1 MNIAVIFG
9 SRSVEHDVSITSAYG
24 VMKGLEKMGTHT
36 IFPIYISRSG
46 KWIYDKNFI
55 NIETFAHYNDENYK
69 DTSFEIDFS
78 VSKKLCFSQKR
89 KWLFTKKEKIEID
102 FVFPILH
109 GMNGED
115 GSIQGIFDILQVPY
129 MGPSVLWSALGMN
142 KIVMKN
148 VFKSLGLPITNYLI
162 FDKNNYDATKV
173 EILGFPIIVKP
184 ANLGSSI
191 GISKVEKKEDLA
203 DAVELA
209 FHYDQN
215 IIIEVCVQNLVELNC
230 AVSEK
235 DNEVITSLVEQPV
248 GASEFLSFEEKY
260 VSNEGGTMQWVKNR
274 VKIPAEISDELTKQ
288 IQNYSKIIYKEFFCH
303 GGAPR
308 IDYLYDKVNDKL
320 YVNEINTIPW
330 ALQMHLWVKSMPI
343 SDFLSNLIKVGF
355 EKAKDKE
362 INIDFQ
368 SNIIGHTIN
377 FTK

>member
-1 MNIAVIFG
+1 MNIGVVFG

-24 VMKGLEKMGTHT
+24 VMKWLEKMGTHT
-36 IFPIYISRSG
+36 VFPIYITRQG
-46 KWIYDKNFI
+46 KWIYDKKFI
-55 NIETFAHYNDENYK
+55 EINTFANYNDENYK

-78 VSKKLCFSQKR
+78 VSKKLCFTQKK
-89 KWLFTKKEKIEID
+89 KWLFVKVEREELD
-102 FVFPILH
+102 FIFPILH

-129 MGPSVLWSALGMN
+129 MGPSVLGSALGMN

-148 VFKSLGLPITNYLI
+148 LFKSLGLPITEYLVFNKDN
-162 FDKNNYDATKV
+162 FDVNKV
-173 EILGFPIIVKP
+173 ETLGFPVIVKP

-191 GISKVEKKEDLA
+191 GISKIDKKEELQ

-215 IIIEVCVQNLVELNC
+215 IIVEVCVQNLTELNC

-235 DNEVITSLVEQPV
+235 NGEVITSLVEQPV
-248 GASEFLSFEEKY
+248 ATSEFLSFEEKY
-260 VSNEGGTMQWVKNR
+260 VSNEWGTMQGVKNR

-288 IQNYSKIIYKEFFCH
+288 IQEYSKIIYSEFFCH

-308 IDYLYDKVNDKL
+308 IDYLYDSKNQKL

-330 ALQMHLWVKSMPI
+330 ALQMHLWVKTMPI
-343 SDFLSNLIKVGF
+343 PDFLSNLIEVGF
-355 EKAKDKE
+355 AKAKDKE